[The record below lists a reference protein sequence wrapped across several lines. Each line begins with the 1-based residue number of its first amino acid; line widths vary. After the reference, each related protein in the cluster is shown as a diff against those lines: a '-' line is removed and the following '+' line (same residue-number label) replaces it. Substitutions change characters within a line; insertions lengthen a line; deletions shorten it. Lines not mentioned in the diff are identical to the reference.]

1 MSDDEAPIDFK
12 KAKIMLKNKKY
23 NKNQGPHSGDNVKNI
38 SKIHSSKKNDGKLFN
53 NFNELRK
60 QKENKIKDKLKEIK
74 MIKKRLESEEYTYR
88 VLQIAQEIFVS
99 AKPHLLSTEQERL
112 AVAESSIQA
121 GQAFYKM
128 AKNFVEHVG
137 MEDLISD
144 IMENKNDP

>member
-1 MSDDEAPIDFK
+1 MNDDETPIDFK
-12 KAKIMLKNKKY
+12 KAKIMLKNKKSD
-23 NKNQGPHSGDNVKNI
+23 KNQRLQGVDSVKNI
-38 SKIHSSKKNDGKLFN
+38 SKLHASKKNDGKLFN

-60 QKENKIKDKLKEIK
+60 QKENQIKDKLKEIK
-74 MIKKRLESEEYTYR
+74 MIKKRLESEEYTYK

-99 AKPHLLSTEQERL
+99 TKPHLLSTEQERL

-128 AKNFVEHVG
+128 AKNFVEYVG
-137 MEDLISD
+137 MEDLIGD